1 MAKEHETNCFYVYS
15 NIFKNFQEMLV
26 NYKFIPKQTAKNDIK
41 NIIMKLNLIYTS
53 LFTIKMV

>member
-1 MAKEHETNCFYVYS
+1 
-15 NIFKNFQEMLV
+15 MLV
-26 NYKFIPKQTAKNDIK
+26 NYKFIPKQKAKNDIK